1 MTKAELIEAL
11 SNKLP
16 LNKADAESAINIVLD
31 DIIAALRQGERVNI
45 SGFGTFSVSE
55 RQARTGRN
63 PKTGE
68 SIRDFGEPVGEVQTG
83 QAAKGLAQRR
93 RQRRAGVAAAGGFVT
108 GSRGLDQISSSGR
121 PVSRRRTQAPSFAS
135 SSAAGG

>member
-16 LNKADAESAINIVLD
+16 LNKADAERAINIVLD
-31 DIIAALRQGERVNI
+31 DVIAALRQGERVNI

-68 SIRDFGEPVGEVQTG
+68 SIEIAASRSAKFKPGKQLKDSLNEGVGS
-83 QAAKGLAQRR
+83 
-93 RQRRAGVAAAGGFVT
+93 RAGVVALDGFVT
-108 GSRGLDQISSSGR
+108 DSGDQPDLNRRPVCRWHTWPSFFANISS
-121 PVSRRRTQAPSFAS
+121 
-135 SSAAGG
+135 AGG

>member
-1 MTKAELIEAL
+1 MGERKLAAQLCGRDFRHRRRQHMTKAELIEAL

-16 LNKADAESAINIVLD
+16 LNKADAERAINIMLD

-55 RQARTGRN
+55 RHARTGRN

-68 SIRDFGEPVGEVQTG
+68 SIEIAASRSAKFKPGKQLKDSLNEGVG
-83 QAAKGLAQRR
+83 AA
-93 RQRRAGVAAAGGFVT
+93 
-108 GSRGLDQISSSGR
+108 
-121 PVSRRRTQAPSFAS
+121 PAS
-135 SSAAGG
+135 SSPSTGS

>member
-16 LNKADAESAINIVLD
+16 LNKADAERAINIVLD
-31 DIIAALRQGERVNI
+31 DVISALRQGDRVNI

-68 SIRDFGEPVGEVQTG
+68 SIEISASRSAKFKPGKQLKDSLNEDSG
-83 QAAKGLAQRR
+83 AAP
-93 RQRRAGVAAAGGFVT
+93 
-108 GSRGLDQISSSGR
+108 SSSSE
-121 PVSRRRTQAPSFAS
+121 PAS
-135 SSAAGG
+135 ST

>member
-16 LNKADAESAINIVLD
+16 LNKADAERAINILLD
-31 DIIAALRQGERVNI
+31 DVIAALRQGERVNI

-68 SIRDFGEPVGEVQTG
+68 SIEISASRS
-83 QAAKGLAQRR
+83 AKFKPGKQLKDSLNEGV
-93 RQRRAGVAAAGGFVT
+93 GVA
-108 GSRGLDQISSSGR
+108 
-121 PVSRRRTQAPSFAS
+121 PAPAS
-135 SSAAGG
+135 SPGS